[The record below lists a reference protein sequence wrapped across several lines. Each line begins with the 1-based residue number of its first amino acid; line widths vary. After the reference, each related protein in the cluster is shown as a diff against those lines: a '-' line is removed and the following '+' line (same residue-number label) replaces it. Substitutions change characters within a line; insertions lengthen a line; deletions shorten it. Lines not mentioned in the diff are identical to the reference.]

1 MRAMHQKQFEQ
12 RVLDRDLTA
21 QDIQRDPACAEAAA
35 NDPANRAAL
44 EQIDTI
50 RQALGHRDQDGSV
63 PEPAGGW
70 SAFEQRLAAVV
81 SSSCDAPR
89 RDAPRHRPIVA
100 WLGWAAAAAA
110 IVMAALAWSSRFD
123 DAVLPANPPVTGQ
136 AQVQML
142 PTPSELD
149 ERLRMFREVNSAFDH
164 RTHWVAMANDHADLG
179 LGQAINAPGRL
190 IVIRL
195 TLQRPDA
202 TEPVSQVDLIILAG
216 QQAVVTVPLDNGLAA
231 TYRIDTQPA
240 VQRAKVG
247 VWAEIHPR
255 GERQVVR
262 AALAA
267 RVVCE
272 AGHVQT
278 VGQMV
283 DKGQHY
289 VLGLGFGEANGDQAA
304 PQPSRSTNGGA
315 L

>member
-1 MRAMHQKQFEQ
+1 MKAMDHKQFEQ
-12 RVLDRDLTA
+12 RVLDQDLTA
-21 QDIQRDPACAEAAA
+21 QDIQRDPACVEAAA

-44 EQIDTI
+44 EQIDAI
-50 RQALGHRDQDGSV
+50 RQALGHRDQDDNT
-63 PEPAGGW
+63 PAPTGGW
-70 SAFEQRLAAVV
+70 SAFEQRLAAVA
-81 SSSCDAPR
+81 SSDCDT
-89 RDAPRHRPIVA
+89 PRHRPIVA

-110 IVMAALAWSSRFD
+110 IVVAALVWSSRFD
-123 DAVLPANPPVTGQ
+123 HAVLPTQPSATVHT
-136 AQVQML
+136 QVQML

-195 TLQRPDA
+195 TLQRPYA
-202 TEPVSQVDLIILAG
+202 TEPASQVDLIILAG
-216 QQAVVTVPLDNGLAA
+216 QQAVVTVPLDNGLAT
-231 TYRIDTQPA
+231 TYRVDTQPA
-240 VQRAKVG
+240 GGDQRAKVG
-247 VWAEIHPR
+247 VWAEIHPH

-267 RVVCE
+267 RVVYE

-283 DKGQHY
+283 DKGQRY
-289 VLGLGFGEANGDQAA
+289 VLGVGFGEANREQDV
-304 PQPSRSTNGGA
+304 PQSSRSTNGGA